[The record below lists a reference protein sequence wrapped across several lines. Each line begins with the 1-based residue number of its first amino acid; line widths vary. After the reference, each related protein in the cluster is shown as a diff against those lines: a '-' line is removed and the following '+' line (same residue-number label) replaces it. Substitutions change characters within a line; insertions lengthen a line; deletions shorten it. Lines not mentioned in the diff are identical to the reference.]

1 MVDLIKEMR
10 VAISNILLYPPE
22 SRLIKESISACCND
36 LSKLLTEDKILV
48 ISESEGKLLANGKP
62 TETSGGIFLDSL
74 AGCKIKSINFKPNF
88 TEEELY
94 NLLKG
99 LSAKL
104 KPESSPHIEISEKVY
119 VPVGE
124 KDLIIEIEKEGV
136 ELKEKIIGAAKEI
149 SKLIDSIEI
158 PKEKDEVIIEVAKI
172 LELKHKKEEK
182 TKKETKIETKEAISK
197 IEMPPP
203 ELLTIEE
210 AKKLL
215 KVDSRF
221 FLDEG
226 MLQRVGTVLQSL
238 RSPKELKL
246 AGDLCDKLASNLEA
260 SVTDMR
266 LKASMSFKRLYSTI
280 ETLRDKQIVHN
291 IDEKI
296 ISAGRK
302 ETNGEVYKEIAD
314 ILIISANR
322 YLKDGNYE
330 DTHAIT
336 GLLAEHAKSDKFKER
351 QQQAKATINKL
362 VGSEFTRLLVDDL
375 LSPDK
380 HRREKSFTILLDIG
394 DPCIPHLISKIKDT
408 PDFRLRKVIADLIVR
423 IGDAAVSQLIQEL
436 RKETSSTAALRILD
450 VFDGI
455 GHEDLITDALKKQLS
470 NPNFQLRRKAVEI
483 LYQTGTESAKK
494 VLLEALDDES
504 YIIRVRVIEFLGNMK
519 YADAV
524 PMLIK
529 IIEKKGEKEDVQE
542 KACRAL
548 GNIGEASAI
557 PALFKTCSPKAL
569 FYTGKSREIRI
580 AALESLVKLGDD
592 RVKKFIDDKDPFVS
606 KIAKE
611 LFGKES

>member
-246 AGDLCDKLASNLEA
+246 AGDLCDKLANNIEA
-260 SVTDMR
+260 SVTDIR
-266 LKASMSFKRLYSTI
+266 LKAALSFKRLY
-280 ETLRDKQIVHN
+280 
-291 IDEKI
+291 
-296 ISAGRK
+296 
-302 ETNGEVYKEIAD
+302 
-314 ILIISANR
+314 
-322 YLKDGNYE
+322 
-330 DTHAIT
+330 
-336 GLLAEHAKSDKFKER
+336 
-351 QQQAKATINKL
+351 
-362 VGSEFTRLLVDDL
+362 
-375 LSPDK
+375 
-380 HRREKSFTILLDIG
+380 
-394 DPCIPHLISKIKDT
+394 
-408 PDFRLRKVIADLIVR
+408 
-423 IGDAAVSQLIQEL
+423 
-436 RKETSSTAALRILD
+436 
-450 VFDGI
+450 
-455 GHEDLITDALKKQLS
+455 
-470 NPNFQLRRKAVEI
+470 
-483 LYQTGTESAKK
+483 
-494 VLLEALDDES
+494 
-504 YIIRVRVIEFLGNMK
+504 
-519 YADAV
+519 
-524 PMLIK
+524 
-529 IIEKKGEKEDVQE
+529 
-542 KACRAL
+542 
-548 GNIGEASAI
+548 
-557 PALFKTCSPKAL
+557 
-569 FYTGKSREIRI
+569 
-580 AALESLVKLGDD
+580 
-592 RVKKFIDDKDPFVS
+592 
-606 KIAKE
+606 
-611 LFGKES
+611 